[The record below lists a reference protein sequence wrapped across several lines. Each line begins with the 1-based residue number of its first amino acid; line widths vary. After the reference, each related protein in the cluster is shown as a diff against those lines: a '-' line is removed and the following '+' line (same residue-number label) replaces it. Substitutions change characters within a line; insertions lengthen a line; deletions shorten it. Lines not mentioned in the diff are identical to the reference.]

1 MFNNKIGETV
11 FPTQLLHWPV
21 CGRRSVTTFESV
33 GVFCFFLFVCFLLP
47 PLPSQSESWGVLDN
61 DKFDWNVLDW
71 IYSFCNCLS
80 GTWQV
85 VFAIA
90 CHNVDLFTFNTV
102 SFVPSSTLWCAH
114 SLAVHQTLMRL
125 VSVFLSFCVS
135 LFLGELWQK
144 QCPLTWSTI

>member
-1 MFNNKIGETV
+1 MFNNKIGETI
-11 FPTQLLHWPV
+11 FPTHCIDLFVGGGQWLHLNWLGCFV
-21 CGRRSVTTFESV
+21 L
-33 GVFCFFLFVCFLLP
+33 FFLFVCFLLP

-61 DKFDWNVLDW
+61 HKFDWNVLDW

-90 CHNVDLFTFNTV
+90 CHNVDLFTFNAV
-102 SFVPSSTLWCAH
+102 SFVPSSAPWCAH

-125 VSVFLSFCVS
+125 VSVFLSCVS
-135 LFLGELWQK
+135 LCLGELWQK